1 MAQHQAEIERGEI
14 VVLLEDECH
23 LLWGDVCGFAWGKR
37 NQTIPV
43 PISNTRSRQTYY
55 GALNFQ
61 TQQFHLKAF
70 PSGNGIHTVA
80 YVEWLRQ
87 LYPGAR
93 LWLIWDGASYH
104 RYAEM
109 QQYLTQV
116 NADLAED
123 EWAVTCIRFAPNAPQ
138 QNPVED
144 IWLKG
149 KNWLR
154 KRFAYNK
161 TFADVKTCFF
171 DYLQN
176 AVFSSAKFD
185 WYKSSPQI
193 I

>member
-1 MAQHQAEIERGEI
+1 MRLSSTIRM
-14 VVLLEDECH
+14 H
-23 LLWGDVCGFAWGKR
+23 LAWGQWIST
-37 NQTIPV
+37 NSETIEI
-43 PISNTRSRQTYY
+43 PISNTRSPQTYY
-55 GALNFQ
+55 GAVNFQ

-70 PSGNGIHTVA
+70 PSGNGIHTVS
-80 YVEWLRQ
+80 YVKWLRQ
-87 LYPGAR
+87 LYPDAR
-93 LWLIWDGASYH
+93 LWLIVGWRQLSSLCWNAGLSGTG
-104 RYAEM
+104 
-109 QQYLTQV
+109 QCCLT
-116 NADLAED
+116 EE
-123 EWAVTCIRFAPNAPQ
+123 EWVVTCLLFAPNAPQ

-144 IWLKG
+144 IWRKG

-176 AVFSSAKFD
+176 GVFSSAKFD